1 MNHNNFSVLRLS
13 LALMVVL
20 GHFKTLPGNYA
31 AATGLF
37 GYADFAVDAFFVV
50 SGYLV
55 TASLDKQPQ
64 TLGFYI
70 RRFCRVYP
78 LYITVVL
85 AQALAMLMLLPGSF
99 ADYVTNTARY
109 LAVNAV
115 FANFLQYDIG
125 GLLKPLHNPG
135 INPSL
140 WTLKIEVGFYLLL
153 PALWWAWRRFGVS
166 VLVAAYIAS
175 AALAL
180 YAAHHGMESFA
191 KQLPCQLRYFI
202 IGIAC
207 YLYGAKL
214 RLKPWQLWLLTLGLL
229 VVCSF
234 RHELPFYRIYYPV
247 AAGLLVYLVAVRLP
261 ALPLRFDISYGVYLF
276 HAPLIQLALLLG
288 WYSDS
293 PQFLAILLTVVILA
307 AFVAEW
313 LIEKPGIALGKHLVK
328 LLERKWPPSTKE
340 QGPTP

>member
-1 MNHNNFSVLRLS
+1 MNHNNFSIVRLA

-31 AATGLF
+31 AATGAF

-55 TASLDKQPQ
+55 VASLDKQPN

-70 RRFCRVYP
+70 RRICRVYP
-78 LYITVVL
+78 LYITVVV
-85 AQALAMLMLLPGSF
+85 AQAVAMLLLLPGGLTEYL
-99 ADYVTNTARY
+99 ANAARY

-140 WTLKIEVGFYLLL
+140 WTLKVEVGFYLIL
-153 PALWWAWRRFGVS
+153 PALWWAWRRFGFV
-166 VLVAAYIAS
+166 VLAAAYVGS

-180 YAAHHGMESFA
+180 YAAHLGMESLG

-202 IGIAC
+202 VGIAC
-207 YLYGAKL
+207 YLYGSKL
-214 RLKPWQLWLLTLGLL
+214 VLKPAQLWALTIGLFIL
-229 VVCSF
+229 CSF
-234 RHELPFYRIYYPV
+234 RHDLPLYRLYYPI
-247 AAGLLVYLVAVRLP
+247 AIGLLVYLVAMRLP

-276 HAPLIQLALLLG
+276 HAPLIQLALLTG
-288 WYSDS
+288 WYADS
-293 PQFLAILLTVVILA
+293 LVFLAALLAIVIAA
-307 AFVAEW
+307 AFVSEW
-313 LIEKPGIALGKHLVK
+313 LIEKPGIALGKKLVK
-328 LLERKWPPSTKE
+328 QLERKWPPAAKAQE
-340 QGPTP
+340 PAP

>member
-1 MNHNNFSVLRLS
+1 MNHNNFSLLRLT

-20 GHFKTLPGNYA
+20 GHFKTLPGNYT

-64 TLGFYI
+64 TLPFYI
-70 RRFCRVYP
+70 RRFFRVYP
-78 LYITVVL
+78 LYIVVVI
-85 AQALAMLMLLPGSF
+85 AQALAMLALLPGGLSEHF
-99 ADYVTNTARY
+99 SSAVRY

-125 GLLKPLHNPG
+125 GLLQPLHNPG

-140 WTLKIEVGFYLLL
+140 WTLKIEVGFYLIL
-153 PALWWAWRRFGVS
+153 PLLWWAWRRFGV
-166 VLVAAYIAS
+166 VILVAAYAAS

-207 YLYGAKL
+207 YLYGSKL
-214 RLKPWQLWLLTLGLL
+214 RLAPLPLWALTIGLFAL
-229 VVCSF
+229 CSF
-234 RHELPFYRIYYPV
+234 RHELPLYRLYYPI
-247 AAGLLVYLVAVRLP
+247 ATGLLVYLVAVRLP

-276 HAPLIQLALLLG
+276 HAPLLQFALLLG
-288 WYSDS
+288 WFADS
-293 PQFLAILLTVVILA
+293 PLFLVCLLSIVIIA

-313 LIEKPGIALGKHLVK
+313 LIEKPGIALGKKLIK
-328 LLERKWPPSTKE
+328 LLEQKWPPAAKAQE
-340 QGPTP
+340 PQP